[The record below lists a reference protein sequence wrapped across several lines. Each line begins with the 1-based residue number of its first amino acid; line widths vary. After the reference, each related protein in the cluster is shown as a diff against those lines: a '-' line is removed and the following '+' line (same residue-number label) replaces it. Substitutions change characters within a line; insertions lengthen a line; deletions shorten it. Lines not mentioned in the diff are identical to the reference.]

1 MSKITIIE
9 PNSSD
14 KDQVR
19 NYMVSGLP
27 GISPTFEIE
36 KEDGVA
42 TITITDVNGTHEV
55 ELEDGFSPTVTASK
69 SNKVTTVTMTDID
82 GTRTATINDGV
93 DLTGG
98 VPTGGVIEFDGTT
111 IPDGYEAIPDDGG
124 KILKAYSLYE
134 NLQGANGNIT
144 LSDSVSNYD
153 YIEIFYR
160 NNSNNYQSVKVYDI
174 ENDNAAYVSLCMV
187 GGINTSTSNAW
198 IVSKNVKV
206 SGTSITTYACMEW
219 SVKTASFDATDKIY
233 ITKVLGYKEV

>member
-9 PNSSD
+9 PNSNN

-27 GISPTFEIE
+27 GVSPTFEVE

-42 TITITDVNGTHEV
+42 TIKITDVNGEHEV
-55 ELEDGFSPTVTASK
+55 QLEDGFSPTVTASK
-69 SNKVTTVTMTDID
+69 TNKVTTITMTDID

-111 IPDGYEAIPDDGG
+111 IPDGYEAVADDGG
-124 KILKAYSLYE
+124 RILKAYSLYE
-134 NLQGANGNIT
+134 NLEGENGNIT
-144 LSDSVSNYD
+144 LSDDVSNYD

-160 NNSNNYQSVKVYDI
+160 QNNKIYHSVKVYDI
-174 ENDNAAYVSLCMV
+174 ENDNENMVSLCLV
-187 GGINTSTSNAW
+187 GGITSDNAW
-198 IVSKNVKV
+198 IQSKNVIV
-206 SGTSITTYACMEW
+206 SGSSITTYNKMEW
-219 SVKTASFDATDKIY
+219 ATKTGTFNNIDNIY
-233 ITKVLGYKEV
+233 ITKVVGYKEV